1 MTKTIRISRALIGI
15 ALLTSCRN
23 YEPKPLALDASERA
37 FLVRTIDAPT
47 LAQYSA
53 QLGARAS
60 AANAFNA
67 ADGLSLDEAEL
78 IALVFNRQLRL
89 ARLEAG
95 VTAATAENAGLW
107 RDPRLGVDLSQIVD
121 GVTGGVEAM
130 VSLGLTLPLSG
141 RLELEKQQ
149 AQAQHR
155 AELVRVA
162 QQEWTVVADLRR
174 AWVRHASLAAESQAA
189 GDFLVRV
196 AQVTA
201 IVDRMESAGEIA
213 RIEARLFRIEDA
225 KLRGQLQAIESD
237 LTRTMHEIE
246 SLIGM
251 PPRSDRN
258 FDADFAFADALGRG
272 HHDALILRLSAGSPS
287 LAVARAEYESSEL
300 RLAREMRAQW
310 PDLEIAPGFGEQDG
324 QRQGTLGIGVTLPI
338 IDGNRRAIAEAEAAR
353 EVSRGRAEMELE
365 RLISALLGAEER
377 LAAAARRRVL
387 LETTLLPLV
396 DTQYAEARE
405 VARLGEV
412 NTLVL
417 LESLKQQLEAKQQL
431 IAARRDESL
440 AAIDIEEI
448 AGPQTSMQKKEDA
461 AP

>member
-174 AWVRHASLAAESQAA
+174 AWVRHASLAAELQAA

-246 SLIGM
+246 SLMGM

-272 HHDALILRLSAGSPS
+272 HHDARAQAHRRRVPRSPS
-287 LAVARAEYESSEL
+287 HGLS
-300 RLAREMRAQW
+300 
-310 PDLEIAPGFGEQDG
+310 I
-324 QRQGTLGIGVTLPI
+324 
-338 IDGNRRAIAEAEAAR
+338 NRRSFVLPAR
-353 EVSRGRAEMELE
+353 CARSGLTSKLRRASASRTARGRA
-365 RLISALLGAEER
+365 R
-377 LAAAARRRVL
+377 LASESRFRSLTEIGAPSPKLRRRAKFRA
-387 LETTLLPLV
+387 
-396 DTQYAEARE
+396 DARKWN
-405 VARLGEV
+405 LSG
-412 NTLVL
+412 
-417 LESLKQQLEAKQQL
+417 
-431 IAARRDESL
+431 
-440 AAIDIEEI
+440 
-448 AGPQTSMQKKEDA
+448 
-461 AP
+461 